1 MQSRGNKDEFLEQL
15 ELLKSSHKEAT
26 VKEQGIQEDDS
37 KQLRMNLDGSL
48 VTSSELTSLADQQS
62 QLKLLEFIDEDV
74 EKDLDKSLKV
84 APKVL
89 KAEA

>member
-1 MQSRGNKDEFLEQL
+1 
-15 ELLKSSHKEAT
+15 
-26 VKEQGIQEDDS
+26 
-37 KQLRMNLDGSL
+37 MNLDGSL